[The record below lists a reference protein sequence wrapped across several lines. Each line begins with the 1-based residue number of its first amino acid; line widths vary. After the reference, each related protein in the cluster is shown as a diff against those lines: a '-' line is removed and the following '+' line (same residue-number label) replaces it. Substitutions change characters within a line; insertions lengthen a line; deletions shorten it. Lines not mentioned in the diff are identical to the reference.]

1 MKPPDVFGIVVRSFG
16 LYLVIWGLW
25 NILSL
30 AIEVVSLLAA
40 LLNDDSLDL
49 LTKLYYLLSGTGA
62 ILVGFFLLA
71 RADAVVR
78 WAYRHDRPATPP
90 ISTPRPPDPVEGDRG
105 G

>member
-1 MKPPDVFGIVVRSFG
+1 MKPSDVFGIVVRTFG
-16 LYLVIWGLW
+16 LYLIIWGLW

-40 LLNDDSLDL
+40 LINDESLDL

-62 ILVGFFLLA
+62 TLVGFFLLA

-78 WAYRHDRPATPP
+78 WAYRHDRPVVLKPP
-90 ISTPRPPDPVEGDRG
+90 APPPRDPTDPVI
-105 G
+105 